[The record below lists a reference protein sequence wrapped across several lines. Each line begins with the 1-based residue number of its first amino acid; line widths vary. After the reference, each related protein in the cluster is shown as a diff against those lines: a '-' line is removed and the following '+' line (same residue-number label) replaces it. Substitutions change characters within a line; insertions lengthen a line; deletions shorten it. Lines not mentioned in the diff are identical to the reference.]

1 MQKNC
6 IIFVSPAACAHHS
19 PLQQRAPKRARA
31 AQRPFLMSVAANL
44 LTAASTPRL
53 RRGCVCAAVAAPV
66 PVTQQFANGCV
77 ITWVRKAE
85 MPHSAGA
92 PAATHD
98 QALALPPA
106 PGLPPALEELTTP
119 SPSFSA
125 PTQGV
130 LLPLPQPLTAPLQPL
145 AAAAAAAGLA
155 LALAL
160 RRLDARPAAVAG
172 VGPQQAGVE
181 PAVNE
186 STPVDAPPLVSRQ
199 AFNQY
204 VTMVEDS
211 TALPDDELA
220 RLVADLQASTEVP
233 SSRTRAPTTD

>member
-1 MQKNC
+1 
-6 IIFVSPAACAHHS
+6 
-19 PLQQRAPKRARA
+19 
-31 AQRPFLMSVAANL
+31 MSVAANL
-44 LTAASTPRL
+44 PTAASTPRL

-66 PVTQQFANGCV
+66 PVTQQLANGCV
-77 ITWVRKAE
+77 ITWVRKE
-85 MPHSAGA
+85 EVPHSAGA

-98 QALALPPA
+98 QALA
-106 PGLPPALEELTTP
+106 LPPALEELTTP

-130 LLPLPQPLTAPLQPL
+130 LLPLPQPLAAPLQPL

-160 RRLDARPAAVAG
+160 RRLGARPAAVAG

-186 STPVDAPPLVSRQ
+186 STPVDAPPPVSRQ

-204 VTMVEDS
+204 VTVVEDS